1 MNYGQSFR
9 LAIKALATS
18 KMRSLLTMLGII
30 IGVAAV
36 IIILA
41 LGNGL
46 TGMVQQQVDKLGV
59 NMMMTYVWGRG
70 DGSTSTLDPQD
81 MYDLVEENPDVL
93 SGVSPYVNAQATV
106 RKGDEKFDKTSLYGV
121 SEVMFNNSTK
131 GTIDGGEKLG
141 QGRFLSWLDVERRS
155 QVCVIGSY
163 LAENAFGG
171 DALGQTLTINGQ
183 AYTVIGVLE
192 QIRENMEEGGPDD
205 QVYIPYENAL
215 EMLGTRNVTLYMFTS
230 TSGETAAAAR
240 MVIDSML
247 LEYFDGDYDAFYTQT
262 MAEQAEMINLMMGV
276 AMGVLVAIAAISL
289 LVGGIGI
296 MNIMLVSVTERTR
309 EIGIRKSLGA
319 KRRDIRRQFVIEAG
333 TTSAIGGLLGI
344 GLGCLVASGI
354 GSILGGTL
362 AQSMGGG
369 ITFSATPTPMAV
381 AVSFGVSVGIGVLFG
396 YLPANKAAKLNPI
409 DALRYD

>member
-93 SGVSPYVNAQATV
+93 SGVSPYVDAQATV

-309 EIGIRKSLGA
+309 EIGIRKALGA
-319 KRRDIRRQFVIEAG
+319 QESTILTQFVVEAG
-333 TTSAIGGLLGI
+333 VTSA
-344 GLGCLVASGI
+344 
-354 GSILGGTL
+354 LGGCFGIVLGYIVSAIINQILPYILTDITL
-362 AQSMGGG
+362 NVTPSADAAAIAVG
-369 ITFSATPTPMAV
+369 ISC
-381 AVSFGVSVGIGVLFG
+381 GIGVLFG
-396 YLPANKAAKLNPI
+396 FLPARRAARLNPI
-409 DALRYD
+409 EALRYD